1 MICKDGKSDNK
12 AWFNRKKLFGE
23 IEWAG
28 LYQKQGHGAPCPA
41 KSVTKFNF
49 FWFTSDSVCNKIWY
63 ELTQDKIK
71 PVFLNNYLIL
81 KFGTGIKGKTPWRC

>member
-1 MICKDGKSDNK
+1 MRR
-12 AWFNRKKLFGE
+12 A
-23 IEWAG
+23 
-28 LYQKQGHGAPCPA
+28 PA
-41 KSVTKFNF
+41 KPVTKFIF

-81 KFGTGIKGKTPWRC
+81 KPVFLNNYLILKFGTGIKGKTPWRC